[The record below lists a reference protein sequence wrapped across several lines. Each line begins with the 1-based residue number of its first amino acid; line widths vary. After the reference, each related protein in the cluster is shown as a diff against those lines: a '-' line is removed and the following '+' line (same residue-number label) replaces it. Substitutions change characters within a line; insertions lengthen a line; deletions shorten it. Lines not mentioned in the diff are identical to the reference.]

1 MPVFIR
7 NMNEND
13 YAEFDSLMAKLH
25 GIHVTARPDVYLPV
39 PHIYSEDVFRNEII
53 NPETHFALCAVSD
66 GKIVGICTAEK
77 RHRSMMKNMKTVYID
92 DIFVE
97 ESFRRRGIAKKLAE
111 KVISEAKTFGAE
123 RVDLTVWEFNKS
135 ARELYEVL
143 GFTTMRRVLEKK
155 I

>member
-1 MPVFIR
+1 MPVIIR

-13 YAEFDSLMAKLH
+13 YAEFDALMAKLH
-25 GIHVTARPDVYLPV
+25 ELHATQRPDVYLPV
-39 PHIYSEDVFRNEII
+39 PHIYSEDVFRNEIL
-53 NPETHFALCAVSD
+53 NPETHFAFCAVSD

-92 DIFVE
+92 DVFVE
-97 ESFRRRGIAKKLAE
+97 ESFRRRGIAKMLAE
-111 KVISEAKTFGAE
+111 KVISEAKSFGAE
-123 RVDLTVWEFNKS
+123 RVDLTVWEFNKN
-135 ARELYEVL
+135 AREFYEAL